1 MKCVNE
7 ETERSKT
14 CKSISLNLY
23 FQKTFI
29 VCLLFCYKV
38 FDCRWKWL
46 SSHSL
51 VSRERTF
58 RGLRQTRFAASLSL
72 KTVFAA
78 LVDVP
83 AIVGSAL
90 PWIWILERMSEEGEF
105 TMKDFT
111 HQEDESIWQ
120 WEPSN
125 TYLSLAFNFIYCT
138 HTHTNSPQLSIQDT
152 LFCDTFQNKW
162 NNSLH
167 FCIHH

>member
-38 FDCRWKWL
+38 FDCRLKWL

-78 LVDVP
+78 GRCARHCGQCSSLDLNTGTHEWRRWIHREGFHTPGRREHLTVRTIKHLLV
-83 AIVGSAL
+83 IS
-90 PWIWILERMSEEGEF
+90 F
-105 TMKDFT
+105 
-111 HQEDESIWQ
+111 
-120 WEPSN
+120 
-125 TYLSLAFNFIYCT
+125 
-138 HTHTNSPQLSIQDT
+138 
-152 LFCDTFQNKW
+152 
-162 NNSLH
+162 
-167 FCIHH
+167 